1 MSLKAPSGAFLWHRF
16 RRNNTLVKL
25 VENTKS
31 RYTALTKAT
40 VSIKFLFIILP
51 ICFAKVKS
59 RQNRHALR
67 SLKMKIKSILMSTVI
82 AASALTMTTTYAGN
96 TTNTALTSALGG
108 VVGAAIGNQM
118 GGQTGAMIGSAIGG
132 GAGAAAS
139 ANKRDR
145 NGAIIGGALG
155 GAGGY
160 TVGKNMGGTN
170 GGYIGAGLGSAGG
183 AVLGKKVSEDRRYD
197 DEYDRRYDNRYDRHY
212 DSRGYRNSNYK
223 YNGHD
228 YRGDNGRHLGWY
240 KNGKR

>member
-16 RRNNTLVKL
+16 RRNNTSAKL

-51 ICFAKVKS
+51 TCFAKVKS

-108 VVGAAIGNQM
+108 VVGAAVQFAAGDSGRYRPAGM
-118 GGQTGAMIGSAIGG
+118 LPGLCRTGYGTLGQPAGRDAAVRDCCTGAGHGLVEHHRQRPGRTLVAQPPAAIHER
-132 GAGAAAS
+132 GA
-139 ANKRDR
+139 
-145 NGAIIGGALG
+145 
-155 GAGGY
+155 
-160 TVGKNMGGTN
+160 
-170 GGYIGAGLGSAGG
+170 
-183 AVLGKKVSEDRRYD
+183 
-197 DEYDRRYDNRYDRHY
+197 
-212 DSRGYRNSNYK
+212 
-223 YNGHD
+223 
-228 YRGDNGRHLGWY
+228 
-240 KNGKR
+240 

>member
-16 RRNNTLVKL
+16 RRNNTSAKL

-31 RYTALTKAT
+31 RYRALTKAT

-51 ICFAKVKS
+51 TCFAKVKS

-160 TVGKNMGGTN
+160 TVGKNMGGSN
-170 GGYIGAGLGSAGG
+170 GGYIGSALGAAGG
-183 AVLGKKVSEDRRYD
+183 AALGNKISKDKAYDERQERKWKKKRNRR
-197 DEYDRRYDNRYDRHY
+197 H
-212 DSRGYRNSNYK
+212 
-223 YNGHD
+223 
-228 YRGDNGRHLGWY
+228 
-240 KNGKR
+240 